1 MPIQDRDESG
11 PKSLGEKK
19 KKGLFHASVPIYTKH
34 KSTKTSVLNSCGT
47 HYSCQ
52 ILPLLQ

>member
-1 MPIQDRDESG
+1 M
-11 PKSLGEKK
+11 SLGPDILVKKK
-19 KKGLFHASVPIYTKH
+19 KKGLFRASVPIYTKH

-52 ILPLLQ
+52 ILPLLQSASSL